1 MGTASTHS
9 NEQKSTVMAHVT
21 RYDIDSLFRRQL
33 HGWELLRCNYA
44 ALENVKTREF
54 AIGQARFRVQFN
66 PARIISSAAKVD
78 TQSIKQRRC
87 FLCRRNRPNEQE
99 GLPWSDDY
107 VILANPYPIF
117 PRHLTIPTLE
127 HIPQRI
133 SGRIAN
139 MMRLAA
145 DMEDFVVFYNGPC
158 CGASAPDHAHFQAVN
173 KGFMPYDQDMKL
185 NGSTTQV
192 AACNGATLGMVT
204 NLARTAFAIQA
215 SSINGGTEMFER
227 LYNAMPIPSDK
238 SEPMLN
244 ILCQATTKGQWRI
257 DVFPRRKHRP
267 ACYYAAGTDNIL
279 ISPASVDLGGVF
291 ITPLEKDFKKITAA
305 NIKNILDEV
314 CIDAN
319 DAALIIKRMK
329 Q

>member
-1 MGTASTHS
+1 
-9 NEQKSTVMAHVT
+9 
-21 RYDIDSLFRRQL
+21 
-33 HGWELLRCNYA
+33 
-44 ALENVKTREF
+44 
-54 AIGQARFRVQFN
+54 
-66 PARIISSAAKVD
+66 
-78 TQSIKQRRC
+78 
-87 FLCRRNRPNEQE
+87 
-99 GLPWSDDY
+99 
-107 VILANPYPIF
+107 
-117 PRHLTIPTLE
+117 
-127 HIPQRI
+127 
-133 SGRIAN
+133 

-158 CGASAPDHAHFQAVN
+158 CGASAPDHAHFQAGN

-185 NGSTTQV
+185 NGSITQV

-215 SSINGGTEMFER
+215 SSIDGGTEMFEC

-244 ILCQATTKGQWRI
+244 ILCQTTAKGQWRI

-267 ACYYAAGTDNIL
+267 ACYYTAGTDNIL
-279 ISPASVDLGGVF
+279 ISPASVDMGGVF
-291 ITPLEKDFKKITAA
+291 ITPREKDFKKITAA
-305 NIKNILDEV
+305 DIKNILDEV